1 MSKFLLLLHDPVDSP
16 FLSMSP
22 AEMQAVIERYT
33 AWSAQLA
40 AEGRIAGG
48 NKLQDGTAR
57 HVSKLGV
64 IDGPYPETKEIIG
77 GYFLIEAASYDEAVE
92 IALSCPHVDLGRI
105 EVREVELT

>member
-1 MSKFLLLLHDPVDSP
+1 LNGIRPGP
-16 FLSMSP
+16 P
-22 AEMQAVIERYT
+22 NWPPQA
-33 AWSAQLA
+33 
-40 AEGRIAGG
+40 
-48 NKLQDGTAR
+48 
-57 HVSKLGV
+57 GV

>member
-1 MSKFLLLLHDPVDSP
+1 MSQFLLLLHEPADSP
-16 FLSMSP
+16 FASMSP

-33 AWSAQLA
+33 AWSAKLA

-48 NKLQDGTAR
+48 NKLHDGTAR
-57 HVSKLGV
+57 HITKLGV

-77 GYFLIEAASYDEAVE
+77 GYFLVKAANYDDAVA
-92 IALSCPHVDLGRI
+92 IALTCPHLDFGRI